1 MRLTIA
7 EGAPCTLYFAMQDLR
22 MLLAAS
28 LLLTACSRS
37 PAGDKVLRKIAR
49 PSVADKID
57 QAVAQAY
64 APDGISLDGAQRRRI
79 GMKIW
84 QNESAG
90 KVSGLTHWN
99 EGGVSSLRIGHFIWY
114 PRGFNGRWT
123 ETWPEF
129 VGFARDRASG
139 AFRHGPPADCPNNRA
154 AFNATSTGAAHRPRR
169 WLAANIDVQTEF
181 IMAKSRAALP
191 RIMAA
196 APAGQRARI
205 KANYGKVA
213 ATEWHLRLIDY
224 VNFKGDGTIRE
235 RYNGQGWGLMWVL
248 MEMGMSLP
256 GSCGKEF
263 AAAAKRRLDLRVL
276 NSPPRVGKSAGLPAG
291 TTGAT
296 LRDGPRAAPTFTSH
310 GSGIT
315 RAPMTFRFRTFRCL

>member
-1 MRLTIA
+1 
-7 EGAPCTLYFAMQDLR
+7 MQDLR

-28 LLLTACSRS
+28 LLLTACS
-37 PAGDKVLRKIAR
+37 PGPQAGDKVLRKIAR
-49 PSVADKID
+49 TPPVADKID

-64 APDGISLDGAQRRRI
+64 APDGVSLDGAQRRRI

-99 EGGVSSLRIGHFIWY
+99 EGEEFPSLGIGHFIWY

-129 VGFARDRASG
+129 VRFARDRGIRGIPAT
-139 AFRHGPPADCPNNRA
+139 ALLADCPWNNRA
-154 AFNATSTGAAHRPRR
+154 AFQRDFNGSALTGLRR

-213 ATEWHLRLIDY
+213 ATPNGTYALIDY
-224 VNFKGDGTIRE
+224 VNFKGDGTNPRE

-248 MEMGMSLP
+248 MEMGDVP
-256 GSCGKEF
+256 AGQAAAREF

-276 NSPPRVGKSAGLPAG
+276 NSPPARGEKRWTPGWHNRCN
-291 TTGAT
+291 TYAT
-296 LRDGPRAAPTFTSH
+296 AL
-310 GSGIT
+310 
-315 RAPMTFRFRTFRCL
+315 